1 VRFSSKKIDGAGI
14 VMRGGHATSISHAT
28 GYTEHKK
35 ISLMQKIRN
44 YLRGCRLR
52 LLTGGV
58 RMSTEIKTKPK
69 KMELEEFC
77 KLFERM
83 CTENSSEMRRV
94 LIKNGIL
101 N

>member
-28 GYTEHKK
+28 EHTEHKK

-58 RMSTEIKTKPK
+58 KMSTEVKPK
-69 KMELEEFC
+69 QKKMSLEEFSE
-77 KLFERM
+77 LFERM
-83 CTENSSEMRRV
+83 CTDDSSEMRRV
-94 LIKNGIL
+94 LIKNSIL